1 MFEGLENLQEKTK
14 TFFLELLST
23 EKDWQQFPSGTY
35 IYFLLDETKKGNKIV
50 YIGQTT
56 DIFSRL
62 GRHGHKKVFT
72 HCAYRFVPEN
82 VDIDIL
88 ERALI
93 EHFQPIYNKQFNDEK
108 ENEEE
113 FPTKLKV
120 IDEAFRSKY
129 DPFKKEIL
137 DLAERYEGLIQKYM
151 DLIK

>member
-1 MFEGLENLQEKTK
+1 MANKMFEGLE
-14 TFFLELLST
+14 
-23 EKDWQQFPSGTY
+23 
-35 IYFLLDETKKGNKIV
+35 
-50 YIGQTT
+50 
-56 DIFSRL
+56 
-62 GRHGHKKVFT
+62 KVFT